1 MRIKLDEIW
10 GDEEISAKINGE
22 QFVLPKDILK
32 AIVKDSMQLGFLDKT
47 MRFCFKMNTISSCE
61 YKFYT
66 FEVTQAKGNNRFKIV
81 KKLLSYFKSLGF
93 TESDSYYNEVL
104 FPKSE
109 LENLV
114 VMYKMRNVI

>member
-1 MRIKLDEIW
+1 MRIKLNEIW

-22 QFVLPKDILK
+22 QFVLPTDILK

-47 MRFCFKMNTISSCE
+47 MRFCFEMHTVSSYD
-61 YKFYT
+61 YKFYN

-93 TESDSYYNEVL
+93 VESDSYYNEVL

>member
-1 MRIKLDEIW
+1 
-10 GDEEISAKINGE
+10 
-22 QFVLPKDILK
+22 
-32 AIVKDSMQLGFLDKT
+32 MQLGFLDKT
-47 MRFCFKMNTISSCE
+47 MRFRFEMHTVSSYD
-61 YKFYT
+61 YKFYN

-81 KKLLSYFKSLGF
+81 KKLLSYFKSLWF

>member
-10 GDEEISAKINGE
+10 GDEEISAKFNGE
-22 QFVLPKDILK
+22 QFVLPKEILK

-47 MRFCFKMNTISSCE
+47 MRFYFKMNTISSYEC
-61 YKFYT
+61 KFYT

-81 KKLLSYFKSLGF
+81 KGLLSYFKSLGF

>member
-10 GDEEISAKINGE
+10 SDEEISAKMNGE
-22 QFVLPKDILK
+22 QFVLPVDILK
-32 AIVKDSMQLGFLDKT
+32 AIFKDCMQLGFLDRT
-47 MRFCFKMNTISSCE
+47 LRFRFEMYTVSPDG
-61 YKFYT
+61 YKFYR
-66 FEVTQAKGNNRFKIV
+66 FGVTQAKGSNRFKIV

-114 VMYKMRNVI
+114 VMYKMKNLL

>member
-1 MRIKLDEIW
+1 MRIKLNEIW
-10 GDEEISAKINGE
+10 GDEEISAKVNGE

-47 MRFCFKMNTISSCE
+47 MRFRFEMFTISSDS
-61 YKFYT
+61 YKFYR
-66 FEVTQAKGNNRFKIV
+66 FGVTQAKGNNRFKIV

-93 TESDSYYNEVL
+93 IESDSYYNEVL

>member
-32 AIVKDSMQLGFLDKT
+32 AIVRDSMQLGFLDKT
-47 MRFCFKMNTISSCE
+47 MRFRFEMFTISSDSC
-61 YKFYT
+61 KFYR
-66 FEVTQAKGNNRFKIV
+66 FGVTQAKGNNRFKIV
-81 KKLLSYFKSLGF
+81 KKLLSYFNSLGF